1 MHYRFGIN
9 IEESIY
15 IRVYSQRLQG
25 NYGSYWAVAAS
36 VGEVILQSLDH
47 GNIIRSW
54 LHHSTD
60 FTATCNFEMMIVLSK
75 ELVM

>member
-1 MHYRFGIN
+1 MHYRFGTN

-15 IRVYSQRLQG
+15 IRVYPQHLLG

-47 GNIIRSW
+47 GNIIRS
-54 LHHSTD
+54 
-60 FTATCNFEMMIVLSK
+60 
-75 ELVM
+75 